1 MLTQINEE
9 PVDEL
14 YLNLAS
20 VARDRSQM
28 YQHLIAAVRYP
39 SYDLAEALINGSF
52 YTEAKNC
59 VNWVNAGS
67 GIFNNPLQKLMETV
81 ENIKDL
87 QPKELLSKMEAEYSR
102 LFLDGNQAIVSL
114 YEASFSGCATDE
126 TSVQQA
132 VEDVYRAEGIVNTY
146 EAYERADFIGME
158 LEYLYYLCINEA
170 ESWQTGKMGKAKQ
183 WKRKQREFLVNHVG
197 SWGGVFFTKVV
208 NSTELD
214 VYTAIGML
222 GSSFI
227 RLERG
232 E

>member
-9 PVDEL
+9 PVNEL

-28 YQHLIAAVRYP
+28 YQLLIAAVRYP
-39 SYDLAEALINGSF
+39 TYELAEALINGSF
-52 YTEAKNC
+52 YTEANNR
-59 VNWVNAGS
+59 VNWVNVGS
-67 GIFNNPLQKLMETV
+67 GIFNNPLQKLKVTV
-81 ENIKDL
+81 ESIKDL

-102 LFLDGNQAIVSL
+102 LFLEGNQAIIPL

-126 TSVQQA
+126 ISVQQA
-132 VEDVYRAEGIVNTY
+132 VEEVYQAEGIVHTY
-146 EAYERADFIGME
+146 EAYERADFIGTE
-158 LEYLYYLCINEA
+158 LEHLYYLCSNEA
-170 ESWQTGKMGKAKQ
+170 ESWQIGKMGKAKQ
-183 WKRKQREFLVNHVG
+183 WKRKQRAFLVKHTG

-222 GSSFI
+222 GSSFM

-232 E
+232 N